1 MDCRESAE
9 SDDANRSTGSSEP
22 RHPAGETNQQQDGC
36 DEQRD
41 GGQSDADVDG
51 MQGGVPS
58 LHRDTKPSCQRLSG
72 LWPTE
77 TLTTQN
83 HSALGEQGIE
93 LLVALVD
100 PDSPSRSR

>member
-1 MDCRESAE
+1 MREAQVWPDWPAPSAV
-9 SDDANRSTGSSEP
+9 SR
-22 RHPAGETNQQQDGC
+22 AGVEVLVL
-36 DEQRD
+36 E
-41 GGQSDADVDG
+41 A
-51 MQGGVPS
+51 GVLS
-58 LHRDTKPSCQRLSG
+58 CLYIGTRKPTCQRLSG